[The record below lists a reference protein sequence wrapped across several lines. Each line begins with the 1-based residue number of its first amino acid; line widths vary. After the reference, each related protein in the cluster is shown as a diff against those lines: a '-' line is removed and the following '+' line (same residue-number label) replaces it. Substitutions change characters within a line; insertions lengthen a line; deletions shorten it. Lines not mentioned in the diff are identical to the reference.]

1 MIEQLQS
8 LMKALE
14 AGSYNAAPGQLA
26 QGASLMVED
35 LSPVMHNVTFDDSH
49 IKLQKMLPSKD
60 VKSQLHQFNRQLDY
74 GIFGG
79 SAQFEGGIGE
89 EDTSNYVRAV
99 VPMAYYSTT
108 RRVTVAA
115 NMIGAFDGVKAED
128 RAAADAAMKLA
139 GDIEFDSFRGQ
150 ADFSNM
156 GVFDGNPLAVA
167 KLPNMIGLDQQVRQ
181 SDGQLNTQDLMF
193 AEFGSNQTV
202 VLSVGGTLTQ
212 SVIEDSSVR
221 SAMNMGAADRLV
233 LDPISLS
240 AYNKIAYAKERIMLA
255 GSAQEAT
262 GAHLRT
268 QWTSSAVVSLEAS
281 RFLSGKTAPARPR
294 SGSPAAPSIAV
305 SDLGAAGSL
314 LQTGSYAYYV
324 TSASIR
330 GESYP
335 SLSASQAVT
344 AGDKVQIVITANS
357 GGGSSAQYFNVY
369 RSDLNGTASVAKF
382 IGKVAV
388 NAAGTGAT
396 FIDLG
401 NRQPG
406 SVTGYLVQANTMGFA
421 QLAPYSKLKLAVSDL
436 SLPEAHFRF
445 LSLAAYQPRKNVLL
459 ENITGQLAP
468 NNPSIY

>member
-26 QGASLMVED
+26 QGAALMVED

-89 EDTSNYVRAV
+89 EDTTNYVRAV

-202 VLSVGGTLTQ
+202 ILSVGGTLTQ

-240 AYNKIAYAKERIMLA
+240 AYNKIAHAKERIMLA

-294 SGSPAAPSIAV
+294 SGSPAAPTIAV
-305 SDLGAAGSL
+305 SDAGAAGSL

-324 TSASIR
+324 TAVTMR

-335 SLSASQAVT
+335 SLPATQAVT
-344 AGDKVQIVITANS
+344 AGDKVQIVITGA
-357 GGGSSAQYFNVY
+357 AQYFNVY

-388 NAAGTGAT
+388 NASGTGAT

-406 SVTGYLVQANTMGFA
+406 SVTGFLVQANTMGFA

>member
-26 QGASLMVED
+26 QGAALMVED

-49 IKLQKMLPSKD
+49 IKLQKMLSSKD

-99 VPMAYYSTT
+99 VPMSYYSTT

-128 RAAADAAMKLA
+128 RAASDAAMKLA
-139 GDIEFDSFRGQ
+139 GDIEFDLFRGQ
-150 ADFSNM
+150 SDFSNA

-167 KLPNMIGLDQQVRQ
+167 KVPAMIGLDQQIRQ
-181 SDGQLNTQDLMF
+181 SDGQLNSQDLMF
-193 AEFGSNQTV
+193 AEFGSDQTV
-202 VLSVGGTLTQ
+202 VLSAGGVLTQ
-212 SVIEDSSVR
+212 SIIEDASVR
-221 SAMNMGAADRLV
+221 SAMNMGAADRLI

-240 AYNKIAYAKERIMLA
+240 AYNKIAHAKERIMLA

-268 QWTSSAVVSLEAS
+268 QWTSSAIVSLESS
-281 RFLSGKTAPARPR
+281 RFLSGKTKPARSR
-294 SGSPAAPSIAV
+294 GGSPAAPGALTV
-305 SDLGAAGSL
+305 TDAGAASSL
-314 LQTGSYAYYV
+314 LEAGVFTYFV
-324 TSASIR
+324 TSVNER
-330 GESYP
+330 GESGA
-335 SLSASQAVT
+335 SAAAAQTLAAAGNKMTVGWTAV
-344 AGDKVQIVITANS
+344 S
-357 GGGSSAQYFNVY
+357 GAKSYNVY
-369 RSDLNGTASVAKF
+369 RSNVGGSAASAKF
-382 IGKVAV
+382 IGKIAQG
-388 NAAGTGAT
+388 AGNPLFT
-396 FIDLG
+396 DLG
-401 NRQPG
+401 NRSPG
-406 SVTGYLVQANTMGFA
+406 AVTGFLVQGNTMYIA
-421 QLAPYSKLKLAVSDL
+421 QLAAYSKLKLAVSDL

-445 LSLAAYQPRKNVLL
+445 LSLAVTQPRKNVLV
-459 ENITGQLAP
+459 ENITGQL
-468 NNPSIY
+468 S

>member
-1 MIEQLQS
+1 MIEQLQG

-14 AGSYNAAPGQLA
+14 AGSYNAAPGQLV
-26 QGASLMVED
+26 QGAALMVED
-35 LSPVMHNVTFDDSH
+35 LSPVMHNVTFEDSH

-150 ADFSNM
+150 SDFSNQ
-156 GVFDGNPLAVA
+156 GVFDGNPSVMA
-167 KLPNMIGLDQQVRQ
+167 KMPNMLGVDQQVRQ

-193 AEFGSNQTV
+193 SEYGSNQTV
-202 VLSVGGTLTQ
+202 ILSVGGTLTQ

-221 SAMNMGAADRLV
+221 SAMNMGAADRLI

-240 AYNKIAYAKERIMLA
+240 AYNKIAHAKERIMLA

-268 QWTSSAVVSLEAS
+268 QWTSSAVVSLEGS
-281 RFLSGKTAPARPR
+281 RFLSGKTLPARNR
-294 SGSPAAPSIAV
+294 QGSPAAPTIAV

-324 TSASIR
+324 TACSIR
-330 GESYP
+330 GESLP
-335 SLSASQAVT
+335 SLSATQAVT
-344 AGDKVQIVITANS
+344 SGDKVQIVIT
-357 GGGSSAQYFNVY
+357 GPGQYYNVY
-369 RSDLNGTASVAKF
+369 RSDLNGTAAVAKF
-382 IGKVAV
+382 IGKVAS
-388 NAAGTGAT
+388 NAAGSGAT

-406 SVTGYLVQANTMGFA
+406 SVTGFLVQANTMGFA
-421 QLAPYSKLKLAVSDL
+421 QLAPYSKLKLAISDL

-445 LSLAAYQPRKNVLL
+445 LSLALYQPRKNVLL

-468 NNPSIY
+468 NNPGSLYI

>member
-14 AGSYNAAPGQLA
+14 AGSYNAAPGQLV
-26 QGASLMVED
+26 QGAALMVED
-35 LSPVMHNVTFDDSH
+35 LSPVMQNVTFEDSH
-49 IKLQKMLPSKD
+49 IKLQKLLPSKD

-89 EDTSNYVRAV
+89 EDTSNFVRAI

-108 RRVTVAA
+108 RRVTVVA
-115 NMIGAFDGVKAED
+115 NLIGAFDGVKAED
-128 RAAADAAMKLA
+128 RSAADAAMKLA
-139 GDIEFDSFRGQ
+139 GDIEFDAFRGQ
-150 ADFSNM
+150 SDFSNV

-167 KLPNMIGLDQQVRQ
+167 KMPNMIGVDQQIRQ
-181 SDGQLNTQDLMF
+181 SDAQQNTQDLMF
-193 AEFGSNQTV
+193 AEYGSDQTV

-212 SVIEDSSVR
+212 SVIEDGSVR

-240 AYNKIAYAKERIMLA
+240 AYNKIAHAKERIMLA

-281 RFLSGKTAPARPR
+281 RFLSGKTRPARAR
-294 SGSPAAPSIAV
+294 NGSPAAPTIA
-305 SDLGAAGSL
+305 LANAGPAGSL
-314 LQTGSYAYYV
+314 LETGSYAYYV
-324 TSASIR
+324 TACSIR
-330 GESYP
+330 GESLP
-335 SLSASQAVT
+335 SAASTIAVT
-344 AGDKVQIVITANS
+344 AGDRVNVTITGA
-357 GGGSSAQYFNVY
+357 GAYFNVY
-369 RSDLNGTASVAKF
+369 RSDLNGSAASAKF
-382 IGKVAV
+382 IGKVVGSGAGAV
-388 NAAGTGAT
+388 FA
-396 FIDLG
+396 DLG

-406 SVTGYLVQANTMGFA
+406 SVTGFLIQANTMGFA
-421 QLAPYSKLKLAVSDL
+421 QLSPYSKLKLAVSDL

-459 ENITGQLAP
+459 ENITGQLG
-468 NNPSIY
+468 S

>member
-26 QGASLMVED
+26 QGAALMVED
-35 LSPVMHNVTFDDSH
+35 LSPVMQNVTFDDSH

-115 NMIGAFDGVKAED
+115 NLIGAFDGVKAED
-128 RAAADAAMKLA
+128 RAASDAAMKLA
-139 GDIEFDSFRGQ
+139 GDIEFDLFRGQ
-150 ADFSNM
+150 SDFSNA

-167 KLPNMIGLDQQVRQ
+167 KVPNMIGVDQQVRQ
-181 SDGQLNTQDLMF
+181 SDAQSNTQDLMF
-193 AEFGSNQTV
+193 AEFGSDQTV
-202 VLSVGGTLTQ
+202 VLSAGGTLTQ
-212 SVIEDSSVR
+212 SIIEDSSVR

-240 AYNKIAYAKERIMLA
+240 AYNKIAHAKERIMLA

-268 QWTSSAVVSLEAS
+268 QWTSAAVVSLEAS
-281 RFLSGKTAPARPR
+281 RFLSGKTRPARSRAGSPLAPA
-294 SGSPAAPSIAV
+294 IATA
-305 SDLGAAGSL
+305 DAGAAGSL
-314 LQTGSYAYYV
+314 LAAATYNYYV
-324 TSASIR
+324 TSVSMR
-330 GESYP
+330 GESAP
-335 SLSASQAVT
+335 STASAQAVAT
-344 AGDKVQIVITANS
+344 AGNAVTVTITAAA
-357 GGGSSAQYFNVY
+357 GAQYYNVY
-369 RSDLNGTASVAKF
+369 RSDAGGSAASAKF
-382 IGKVAV
+382 VGRIAQG
-388 NAAGTGAT
+388 AGNPV
-396 FIDLG
+396 FRDLG

-406 SVTGYLVQANTMGFA
+406 SVTGFLIQGNTMGIA
-421 QLAPYSKLKLAVSDL
+421 QLAPYSKLKLAVNDL

-445 LSLAAYQPRKNVLL
+445 LSLAMYQPRKNVLI
-459 ENITGQLAP
+459 ENITGQL
-468 NNPSIY
+468 S